1 MAGLGETCTH
11 IAAVLF
17 YLEALYRIEEVQTCT
32 QQQCEWIIPS
42 SLKSVDYLPI
52 KDIDF
57 TSARSKKRKLDDMI
71 NISESTEEVSIL
83 ANDSKPTDSE
93 MEQFFANLSLCETK
107 PGILSLIPKY
117 SDAYVPKLSLCTL
130 PQPLTSLHKSDYM
143 KLEYNDL
150 LNVCEKVSLEFTSEM
165 AKSVELET
173 RLQSKS
179 KLWFKFRAGRVTA
192 SRMKAVCRTDINHPS
207 QSLIKSICYPEA
219 FSFTSKQTEWGCK
232 HEQQAREKYVKATKP
247 SHNNLKISENG
258 LFVNPQWPFIGASPD
273 GIITCEC
280 CTRGVLEIKCP
291 YCRREE
297 SIKSAAANDKHFCL
311 IQQGSRLYL
320 DHSHAYFYQVQTQ
333 LFVCDV
339 EYCDFCVCTFASDQ
353 DESTLHIERIYRDE
367 TFWDECVAKV
377 KPFFMT
383 CLLPEILGK
392 WYTRSSVPQSDNGQ
406 CEQAGQ
412 SSNDV
417 PKLQQV
423 QQNQR
428 TFCYCHGP
436 DTGLMIGCDNK
447 DCRIQWFHTKC
458 LDINKLSIPKGD
470 WYCPDCQELPK
481 FKRKSKGKAK
491 KKS

>member
-1 MAGLGETCTH
+1 M
-11 IAAVLF
+11 
-17 YLEALYRIEEVQTCT
+17 
-32 QQQCEWIIPS
+32 
-42 SLKSVDYLPI
+42 
-52 KDIDF
+52 
-57 TSARSKKRKLDDMI
+57 
-71 NISESTEEVSIL
+71 
-83 ANDSKPTDSE
+83 
-93 MEQFFANLSLCETK
+93 
-107 PGILSLIPKY
+107 
-117 SDAYVPKLSLCTL
+117 
-130 PQPLTSLHKSDYM
+130 
-143 KLEYNDL
+143 
-150 LNVCEKVSLEFTSEM
+150 
-165 AKSVELET
+165 
-173 RLQSKS
+173 
-179 KLWFKFRAGRVTA
+179 
-192 SRMKAVCRTDINHPS
+192 
-207 QSLIKSICYPEA
+207 
-219 FSFTSKQTEWGCK
+219 
-232 HEQQAREKYVKATKP
+232 KATKP

-392 WYTRSSVPQSDNGQ
+392 WYTRPSEPQSDNGQ

-423 QQNQR
+423 HQNQR